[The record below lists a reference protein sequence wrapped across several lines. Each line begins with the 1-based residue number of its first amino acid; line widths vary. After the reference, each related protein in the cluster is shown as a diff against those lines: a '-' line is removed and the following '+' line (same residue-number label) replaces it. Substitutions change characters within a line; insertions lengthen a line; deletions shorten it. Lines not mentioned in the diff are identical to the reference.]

1 MFEKTATRCSSFIIL
16 ARCAQFLKLGNLY
29 FSVCLYIFLGNFPLF
44 SVHKSLKILEKYVTN
59 FFKGYINYLR
69 ANQMS
74 SQVHLL
80 NLADLVLLLH
90 LQFAKGLKQFF
101 YKSR

>member
-1 MFEKTATRCSSFIIL
+1 MFEKTVTRCSSFIIL
-16 ARCAQFLKLGNLY
+16 ARCAQFLKFRNLY

-44 SVHKSLKILEKYVTN
+44 SVHKSLKILEKYVTK

-74 SQVHLL
+74 SQVHLIEL
-80 NLADLVLLLH
+80 IKFPLLH

>member
-1 MFEKTATRCSSFIIL
+1 MFEKTVTRCSSFIIL
-16 ARCAQFLKLGNLY
+16 ARCAQFLKFGNLY
-29 FSVCLYIFLGNFPLF
+29 FSVCLYIFLDNFPLF

-90 LQFAKGLKQFF
+90 LQFTKGLKQFF